1 MSFFTRGVVRP
12 NEGMGEEEKTKPRL
26 NIGHVLFLDIVGY
39 SKLLIDEQ
47 SEALHQ
53 LNRIVRAVQAVR
65 AAEANGCLILLPTGD
80 GMALVFTDSLES
92 PVEAALQISW
102 ALRDHPALGVRMGVH
117 SGPIQH
123 LSDVTDRAN
132 IAGAGINIAQ
142 RVMDCG
148 DAGHIIVSRHVAED
162 LESYGHWKPLLHD
175 LGECEVKHGTRVHVF
190 NLYKS
195 GTDDFGNSELPQKF
209 RDKQLGATGAGQSR
223 ISGRPV
229 VWIAT
234 AVIIIFA
241 VGALLVGRD
250 HWARRSNAQTTQSG
264 PSGPSLPIPTKTIA
278 VLPFEYLGDDKD
290 NAYFA
295 DGIQE
300 EILTRLA
307 KIADLKVI
315 SRTSTQKYKSTP
327 DNLREIGRQL
337 GVANLLEGSVQK
349 IADTVHI
356 NVQLIQAAT
365 TTSLGRDFDRK
376 LMTSLRSKAKS
387 PSAIAEQLNAKLT
400 AAEQNAIATSRPTTL
415 RPMTP
420 ICAGCRSSIAPVIPH
435 IRKQPPLMPPRC
447 GWTQS
452 LPSPGRG
459 WPQFKAISIST
470 A

>member
-1 MSFFTRGVVRP
+1 
-12 NEGMGEEEKTKPRL
+12 MGEEEKTKPRL

-92 PVEAALQISW
+92 PVEAALQISR

-162 LESYGHWKPLLHD
+162 LESYAHWKPLLHD
-175 LGECEVKHGTRVHVF
+175 LGECEAKHGTRVHVF
-190 NLYKS
+190 NLYKP

-209 RDKQLGATGAGQSR
+209 RDKQFGATRAGQSR

-241 VGALLVGRD
+241 VGALVVGRD

-264 PSGPSLPIPTKTIA
+264 PSGLSLPIPTKTIA
-278 VLPFEYLGDDKD
+278 VLPFEYLGEDKAK
-290 NAYFA
+290 AYFA
-295 DGIQE
+295 DGIQD
-300 EILTRLA
+300 EILTRLS

-315 SRTSTQKYKSTP
+315 SRTSTQHYKTTP
-327 DNLREIGRQL
+327 ENLPEIAKQL
-337 GVANLLEGSVQK
+337 GVAHILEGRVQK
-349 IADTVHI
+349 SGDTVRV
-356 NVQLIQAAT
+356 NVQLIKAANDSA
-365 TTSLGRDFDRK
+365 SLGRY
-376 LMTSLRSKAKS
+376 LMTENSTDVFSVESEIAG
-387 PSAIAEQLNAKLT
+387 AIAEQLNAKLT
-400 AAEQNAIATSRPTTL
+400 AAEQNALSAQ
-415 RPMTP
+415 
-420 ICAGCRSSIAPVIPH
+420 AD
-435 IRKQPPLMPPRC
+435 
-447 GWTQS
+447 
-452 LPSPGRG
+452 
-459 WPQFKAISIST
+459 
-470 A
+470 